1 MNIASVSRIVVLS
14 VLVIAGL
21 SACRLP
27 VTTKPKELYC
37 PVPLQNC
44 KPGQWEGIPFDTM
57 STTPNTTRFYLK
69 IEPVYL
75 LNSPRDEWGLS
86 FYSPKEAV
94 QTLSTDSGV
103 QYMRAVKFRAPEIA
117 SIDNDL
123 PVMIKGSAGGLSVR
137 ATTSVFSILP
147 ENNLPGDASIVQADF
162 TARSLENV
170 AVIPSPVSNTI
181 DWDAQ
186 PSLTPDGNVMFFA
199 SDRKGGVGG
208 TDIWFTVR
216 RNGSWSSPINC
227 GENINSRCD
236 ELTPFVTSDG
246 RRLLFASAGHE
257 TVGGYDIFTAEI
269 LPSMA
274 EFIRSGAEQLPTN
287 FVLFSQPR
295 NYGMPLNTKYDE
307 LFPSSPAGTDTLL
320 YYSSNQPA
328 STAVSAQQ
336 KGKFDMYVL
345 HQLAYPKESTRL
357 AEKESSKRE
366 RPRGKDSQTSDIPR
380 TKTKIDGKVINL
392 ATKKPVE
399 NADVT
404 VRELPSQEV
413 VDKTTTDKDG
423 NYSVTVPT
431 MTDLEISAQNEDLF
445 YDSHKIR
452 LNPNDTL
459 IKLTQNFALPDKLFL
474 RINFPS
480 DVFDNPYQYV
490 LDSNG
495 AETNQTYTEAL
506 DLLAQNLV
514 NFKDKIKKLI
524 LIGHTDEVASDAY
537 NLALGKRRVE
547 FVATELIKR
556 GVSKAM
562 LDTKSAGESQPL
574 LQRTGEDLE
583 VYRKRLRRVE
593 LQKIMR

>member
-1 MNIASVSRIVVLS
+1 MNIASVSRILVLS
-14 VLVIAGL
+14 LLIA
-21 SACRLP
+21 ACLAACQLP

-37 PVPLQNC
+37 PVPMQNC
-44 KPGQWEGIPFDTM
+44 KPGQWEGIPFDTI
-57 STTPNTTRFYLK
+57 STKPNTAGYYLK

-75 LNSPRDEWGLS
+75 LNSPRDEWGVS

-94 QTLSTDSGV
+94 QTLSTDSGK
-103 QYMRAVKFRAPEIA
+103 QYLQAVRFRSPEIA
-117 SIDNDL
+117 AVEGDITTSIT
-123 PVMIKGSAGGLSVR
+123 PGSVGGMSVR
-137 ATTSVFSILP
+137 SAVAVLSALP
-147 ENNLPGDASIVQADF
+147 DGSLPGDASLYQAEFNDKKL
-162 TARSLENV
+162 TAITTLGE
-170 AVIPSPVSNTI
+170 PVSNHI

-186 PSLTPDGNVMFFA
+186 PSLTPDGKVMFFA

-208 TDIWFTVR
+208 TDIWFTVL
-216 RNGSWSSPINC
+216 RNGTWSSPINC

-236 ELTPFVTSDG
+236 DLTPFVSQDG
-246 RRLLFASAGHE
+246 KRLLISSAGHE

-269 LPSMA
+269 LPSFG
-274 EFIRSGAEQLPTN
+274 EFIRSGAEKLPANT
-287 FVLFSQPR
+287 VLFSPVR
-295 NYGMPLNTKYDE
+295 NYGMPLNTKFDE

-328 STAVSAQQ
+328 PTDIAAQQ
-336 KGKFDMYVL
+336 KGKFDIYVL
-345 HQLAYPKESTRL
+345 HRLEYMTESRL
-357 AEKESSKRE
+357 ARKETAKRDK
-366 RPRGKDSQTSDIPR
+366 PRGNEPIAADVPR

-404 VRELPSQEV
+404 VRELPNQEII
-413 VDKTTTDKDG
+413 DKTKTDKDG
-423 NYSVTVPT
+423 NYTVTVPT
-431 MTDLEISAQNEDLF
+431 LTDLEISAQNEDLF

-459 IKLTQNFALPDKLFL
+459 IKLTQNFSLPDKLFL

-480 DVFDNPYQYV
+480 DVFDNPYQFV

-495 AETNQTYTEAL
+495 METNQTYTEAL

-524 LIGHTDEVASDAY
+524 LIGHTDDVASDAY

-547 FVATELIKR
+547 FVAAELTKR
-556 GVSKAM
+556 GVPKAM
-562 LDTKSAGESQPL
+562 LETKSSGESQPL
-574 LQRTGEDLE
+574 VQRTDEDLE